1 MKRVSDPTLQRP
13 AKAFTLIELLVVIA
27 IIAILAAMLLPAL
40 AKAKSKA
47 VRIQCLNNLKQVGL
61 GSAMYA
67 TDFSGKYPPWR
78 AGQGV
83 NENNMSAPHYSR
95 YVVSGPASTKAPT
108 DPTATG
114 WFFQNGGYIY
124 AMKYVGD
131 GSIYFCPTF
140 KEGPFSANNYAPLLT
155 TDGGGDVRSAYLY
168 NPRTRN
174 AGNQPGTVDTHRRYM
189 KDTDIQPHKLFAV
202 DVIQGGPTFW
212 AHYKDK
218 GFNVLFTDGAAAW
231 AKADAQVTTWNMDGS
246 YQAAQTLDLMFDR
259 LERASK

>member
-1 MKRVSDPTLQRP
+1 
-13 AKAFTLIELLVVIA
+13 
-27 IIAILAAMLLPAL
+27 L

-47 VRIQCLNNLKQVGL
+47 VRIQCLNNLKQIGL

-67 TDFSGKYPPWR
+67 TDFRGVYPPWR
-78 AGQGV
+78 AGLGAQ
-83 NENNMSAPHYSR
+83 ENNMAASHYSR
-95 YVVSGPASTKAPT
+95 YVVSGPASTKAPI

-114 WFFQNGGYIY
+114 WSFQNGGYIY

-168 NPRTRN
+168 NPRTKN
-174 AGNQPGTVDTHRRYM
+174 AGNQPGSVDTYRRYM
-189 KDTDIQPHKLFAV
+189 KDTDVQPHKLFAV

-231 AKADAQVTTWNMDGS
+231 AKADSQVVTWNMDGS
-246 YQAAQTLDLMFDR
+246 YQAAATLDLMFDR